1 MKKIVSLLLAALLV
15 FAFAAAHAE
24 GKTEITFCLD
34 WTPNTN
40 HTGLYVAQALGFY

>member
-24 GKTEITFCLD
+24 GKTEITF
-34 WTPNTN
+34 
-40 HTGLYVAQALGFY
+40 